1 MKKINSFLKVAIS
14 LWATVFQMGV
24 AHGDESTPMQQELKN
39 DLSLKLPLPGS
50 IWGSLLFDPISF
62 DNTLLQKV
70 KAFLFRVASDMT
82 DPVCK
87 VHEFYR
93 KLHLEGTLPEEKSS
107 LANKLVHFVK
117 MTGYAHKAITT
128 TFPAI
133 ALRSVASSLGSD
145 PYLSHVSEAASS
157 KTLPQSKTFTLLT
170 WNVCFVAAGYPI
182 TDGGVLPWSER
193 IDRVID
199 KIVEKDADV
208 NCLYETFDT
217 KSAFYLSEKLKEKGY
232 THIYF
237 DIGPQALGASSG
249 IMVASKYAIENPEFT
264 PFPDEALVGR
274 AKYSAKGVFSFDL
287 LSEGNAFAKVFATH
301 LQHSEEPEFP
311 TSEEIEA
318 RRHQMN
324 VITDKFQEREGKGII
339 VTGDLNLDDAEFQSS
354 EWQHLFLKGDR
365 FDANSKTWG
374 GDAFCAEMMGKRGSK
389 GLNLDH
395 TMVLK
400 KSVKEIHTYFVETGF
415 DAEVFNPDALSDHAG
430 LYSEITLS

>member
-1 MKKINSFLKVAIS
+1 MKKINSYFKVAFS

-24 AHGDESTPMQQELKN
+24 AHGDESIAVQQELKN
-39 DLSLKLPLPGS
+39 DLSLKLPLPGNV
-50 IWGSLLFDPISF
+50 WGSLVLDPLSL
-62 DNTLLQKV
+62 DNNFLQRV

-93 KLHLEGTLPEEKSS
+93 KLHLEGTLPEEQSS
-107 LANKLVHFVK
+107 LANKFVHFVK
-117 MTGYAHKAITT
+117 MTGYAHKAIAT

-133 ALRSVASSLGSD
+133 ALRSVATTLGSQ
-145 PYLSHVSEAASS
+145 PYLSHVGEAIHSKELPSS
-157 KTLPQSKTFTLLT
+157 KTFSLLT

-199 KIVEKDADV
+199 KIVEQDADV

-287 LSEGNAFAKVFATH
+287 SSNGSAFAKVFATH

-311 TSEEIEA
+311 TSEEVEA
-318 RRHQMN
+318 RRQQMR
-324 VITDKFQEREGKGII
+324 VIIEKIQGEEGKAIV

-354 EWQHLFLKGDR
+354 EWQHLFQKGDR
-365 FDANSKTWG
+365 FDADLKTWG

-400 KSVKEIHTYFVETGF
+400 KSVREIHTYFVETGF
-415 DAEVFNPDALSDHAG
+415 DAEVFNPEALSDHAG
-430 LYSEITLS
+430 LLSKITLS